1 MYICNSKLN
10 SMMRLRSIFLTIALM
25 LGLTALAHTDT
36 ITVMT
41 LNLHAGRDASLEQI
55 GLFIKQYNPD
65 FVALQEVDLNT
76 HRANCRHQNGRD
88 FVTEL
93 AYHSGM
99 QGLFCPTIK
108 FSGGLYGI
116 GLLTRHPFVEVQ
128 NIMLPHPNPKM
139 EQRGL
144 LQGTFLLPCGDTV
157 VMACTHLEAFDSLSR
172 MAQAEF
178 IQQHFADLPR
188 PAILAGDF
196 NAPPHDPVIEKLT
209 TQWTDCT
216 GTEPTF
222 STSKPTEKIDY
233 ILVRPTTATH
243 TDPSATTSNNDASAP
258 SWRVLESQV
267 IPVVLSDH
275 FPVIATLLLTWP

>member
-1 MYICNSKLN
+1 M
-10 SMMRLRSIFLTIALM
+10 TIALM
-25 LGLTALAHTDT
+25 LGFTALAHTDT
-36 ITVMT
+36 LTVMT

-55 GLFIKQYNPD
+55 GQFIKQYNPD

-128 NIMLPHPNPKM
+128 NIMLPHPNRKM

-144 LQGTFLLPCGDTV
+144 LQGTFVLPDGDTV

-172 MAQAEF
+172 VAQAQF
-178 IQQHFADLPR
+178 ILSHFDGTAH

-196 NAPPHDPVIEKLT
+196 NAPPHDPAIGMLT

-222 STSKPTEKIDY
+222 STTNPTQKIDY
-233 ILVRPTTATH
+233 ILTRPAGIPKPESTWRASESTSSTYK
-243 TDPSATTSNNDASAP
+243 SA
-258 SWRVLESQV
+258 WRVLDSQV
-267 IPVVLSDH
+267 IPVILSDH
-275 FPVIATLLLTWP
+275 FPVITTLLLTH

>member
-1 MYICNSKLN
+1 MYICNTKPN

-25 LGLTALAHTDT
+25 LGFTALAHTDT
-36 ITVMT
+36 LTVMT
-41 LNLHAGRDASLEQI
+41 LNLHAGHDASLEQI
-55 GLFIKQYNPD
+55 GLFIKQYQPD
-65 FVALQEVDLNT
+65 FVALQEVDQNT

-99 QGLFCPTIK
+99 QGLFGPTIR
-108 FSGGLYGI
+108 FSGGHYGI
-116 GLLTRHPFVEVQ
+116 GLLTRHQFVDVQ
-128 NIMLPHPNPKM
+128 NIKLPHPNPNM

-144 LQGTFLLPCGDTV
+144 LQGTFVLPDGDTI

-172 MAQAEF
+172 VAQAQF
-178 IQQHFADLPR
+178 ILSHFDGTTH

-222 STSKPTEKIDY
+222 STSKPSEKIDY

-243 TDPSATTSNNDASAP
+243 TDPSATTSNNDASVP

-267 IPVVLSDH
+267 IPMVLSDH